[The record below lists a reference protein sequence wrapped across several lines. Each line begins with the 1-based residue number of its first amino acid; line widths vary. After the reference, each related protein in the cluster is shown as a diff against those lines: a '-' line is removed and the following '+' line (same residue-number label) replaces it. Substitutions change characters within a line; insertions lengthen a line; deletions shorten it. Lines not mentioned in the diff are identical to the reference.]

1 PYTTLFRSAL
11 DYYRKALDQFDL
23 FSRPHLVGDVLE
35 QKGDVYTVLEDSEKA
50 IENYLKA
57 LEYRKDI
64 YSSETASL
72 LMKIGEVYLKTKE
85 FDKSLAY
92 LKRAL
97 NYATRSEE
105 RREGKDCRY
114 RWA

>member
-1 PYTTLFRSAL
+1 
-11 DYYRKALDQFDL
+11 
-23 FSRPHLVGDVLE
+23 
-35 QKGDVYTVLEDSEKA
+35 SEKA
-50 IENYLKA
+50 IENYVKA

-97 NYATRSEE
+97 NYATVGNDTLNLGKILTNLGMAHFNKGDYINAEETLERAKKEVMRIGRSEE
-105 RREGKDCRY
+105 HTSELQS
-114 RWA
+114 